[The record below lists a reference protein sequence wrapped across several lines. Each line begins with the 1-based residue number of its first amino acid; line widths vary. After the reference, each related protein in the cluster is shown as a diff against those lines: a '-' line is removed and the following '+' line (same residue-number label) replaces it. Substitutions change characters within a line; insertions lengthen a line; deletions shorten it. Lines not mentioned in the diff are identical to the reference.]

1 MTILE
6 NELHFFIKK
15 IEPDFSL
22 SSTPIFNLRIHTKR
36 NFISH
41 YFIMSIKNH
50 YLEQTLTAFWDV
62 VSDENWFLSSDDDD
76 VDDGA
81 LLRAMR
87 DKLHN
92 IQDHPTCDDTM
103 SIKKH
108 YLEQILSLFWDV
120 VSDENWFLCSDDGDV
135 DDGVLLR
142 LMREKL
148 PNIEDHP

>member
-1 MTILE
+1 
-6 NELHFFIKK
+6 
-15 IEPDFSL
+15 
-22 SSTPIFNLRIHTKR
+22 
-36 NFISH
+36 
-41 YFIMSIKNH
+41 MSIKNH

-92 IQDHPTCDDTM
+92 IEDHPTSDATM

-120 VSDENWFLCSDDGDV
+120 VSDENWFLCSDDDEV

-148 PNIEDHP
+148 PNIEDHPEL